1 MLSLLHIPAGDG
13 LLQVLAWQMQ
23 LGMAGLV
30 VICLFAFA
38 VGACLGSFANACAM
52 RLVRDEDFICKVT
65 LPWLRPPLS
74 WWQNLPLIGWLTARG
89 RCATCGSQIGFRYLL
104 VEILMGLVLVAY
116 IIILPTAMVI
126 GFTFALALVAI
137 ACLTDFE
144 AMTLHPLLLS
154 ILGLAGLLLAVGGQ
168 TGFFA
173 WHLTSGQALL
183 GAILTGGLPFVI
195 NAGFRRLRGTDGFG
209 EGDFWLMAAIGAWL
223 GPVAGVALFI
233 VASWLGAIA
242 GIFLMVTARPQF
254 PHACLLACLQAV
266 RLFFGRIYLREYFS
280 DH

>member
-1 MLSLLHIPAGDG
+1 MLSLLHMQAGDG
-13 LLQVLAWQMQ
+13 LLQVLALQMQ

-52 RLVRDEDFICKVT
+52 RLVRDEDFIFAKSRC
-65 LPWLRPPLS
+65 RGCDHPLS

-116 IIILPTAMVI
+116 MIMLPTAMVI
-126 GFTFALALVAI
+126 GFTFALALIAI

-154 ILGLAGLLLAVGGQ
+154 ILGFAGLLLAVGGQ

-183 GAILTGGLPFVI
+183 GAILTGGFPFVI

-242 GIFLMVTARPQF
+242 GIFLMVTSKATIST
-254 PHACLLACLQAV
+254 
-266 RLFFGRIYLREYFS
+266 RLPFGLFAGGAFILWPNLFTRVF
-280 DH
+280 

>member
-23 LGMAGLV
+23 LGMAGLA

-52 RLVRDEDFICKVT
+52 RLVRDEDFIFAKSRC
-65 LPWLRPPLS
+65 RGCDRPLS

-89 RCATCGSQIGFRYLL
+89 RCTSCGSHIGFRYLL

-116 IIILPTAMVI
+116 IIMLPTAMVI
-126 GFTFALALVAI
+126 GFTLALALVAI

-223 GPVAGVALFI
+223 GPFAGVALFV
-233 VASWLGAIA
+233 VASWLGATA
-242 GIFLMVTARPQF
+242 GIVLMITSKATI
-254 PHACLLACLQAV
+254 AT
-266 RLFFGRIYLREYFS
+266 RLPFGLFAGGAFILWPNLFTRVF
-280 DH
+280 